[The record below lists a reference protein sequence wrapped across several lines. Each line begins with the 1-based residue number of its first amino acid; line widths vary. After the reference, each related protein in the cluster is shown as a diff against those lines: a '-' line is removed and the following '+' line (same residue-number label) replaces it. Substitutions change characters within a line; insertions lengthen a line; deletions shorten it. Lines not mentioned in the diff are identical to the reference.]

1 MSELEEGTCGMSGLP
16 TRMNPVWVLKPSIDG
31 NIAQSADQLKYGAFI
46 LKSPVTHTAALFVII
61 SMVILAGISSWSLLM
76 IIVHGQGMRIK
87 SAIICPSRRTI
98 KMPFHIFLII
108 LALLAQPSAAYLH
121 GEVPLNQNKSVN
133 GSTTAKLEMVR
144 IIHSL
149 FWIN

>member
-1 MSELEEGTCGMSGLP
+1 MSKFEEATCGMSGLP
-16 TRMNPVWVLKPSIDG
+16 TLMNPSWVLKPSIDR
-31 NIAQSADQLKYGAFI
+31 NIAQGADQLKYGAFI

-61 SMVILAGISSWSLLM
+61 SMGISSWSLLM

-98 KMPFHIFLII
+98 KIPFHIFLIM

-149 FWIN
+149 FLINLSL